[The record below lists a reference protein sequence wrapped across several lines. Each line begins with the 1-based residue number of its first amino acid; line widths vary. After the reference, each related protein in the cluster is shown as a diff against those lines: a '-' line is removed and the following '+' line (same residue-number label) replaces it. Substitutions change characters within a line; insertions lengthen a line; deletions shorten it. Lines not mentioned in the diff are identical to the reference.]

1 MNTEATK
8 PKPSKDSLW
17 TSLKR
22 IFKLSKPYRTK
33 FYTATALALIASGVG
48 LSVPMGLKAL
58 LDAVFQSGNEH
69 LLNLIAIVLM
79 GLFILQAFLSFGS
92 TYWLEWVGERVVTD
106 LRKSLYEHLHRLE
119 FRFFANRRLGEI
131 TSRLTNDVAS
141 IRTALTDALPDTITV
156 TFSLLGA
163 VLLMILLN
171 WRLSLIVFVTVPVV
185 TLLTRY
191 FGNKIRK
198 LARGIQDELADSTA
212 IAEDALGAVRIVKAF
227 AREVYEVGRYSD
239 AVERLFTTSRR
250 KILLS
255 SLFWSG
261 ISSMFMATLVI
272 IFWYGGREV
281 LAGRLTPGDLVAF
294 IFYALTI
301 ARSISQMSRLYTS
314 INTAVG
320 ASDRIFELLE
330 VVPEIKDQPGASPL
344 PPVEGEVRFEE
355 VTFAYEDER
364 NVLRDISFAID
375 AGQTIAIVGP
385 SGAGKTTLLN
395 LIPRF
400 FDPQTGRICID
411 GIDIKTVQK
420 RSLREQIAVVP
431 QDVHLFGTTIKENIR
446 YGKLDATDDEIKA
459 AARDANAWEF
469 IRELPDGLD
478 ATIGEKGVKLSGGQ
492 RQRLAIARAL
502 LKNPRILLLD
512 EATSSLDSESEAQ
525 VQDALERLM
534 KNRTTFIIAHRL
546 STVQDAD
553 RILVLEEGKI
563 VQDGTHTELIKGK
576 GLYKH
581 LYDLQFR
588 DGPIDESDYVERQEK
603 N

>member
-1 MNTEATK
+1 MNKEAT
-8 PKPSKDSLW
+8 KPSKDSLW
-17 TSLKR
+17 ASLKR
-22 IFKLSKPYRTK
+22 IFRLSKPYRTK
-33 FYTATALALIASGVG
+33 FYTATVLALVASGVG
-48 LSVPMGLKAL
+48 LSVPLGLKAL
-58 LDAVFQSGNEH
+58 LDAVFQSGDES
-69 LLNLIAIVLM
+69 LLNIIAIVLM

-106 LRKSLYEHLHRLE
+106 LRKKLYEHLHRLE
-119 FRFFANRRLGEI
+119 FKFFANRRLGEI

-141 IRTALTDALPDTITV
+141 VRTALTDALPDTITV
-156 TFSLLGA
+156 SFSLIGA
-163 VLLMILLN
+163 VILMIFLN

-198 LARGIQDELADSTA
+198 LARGIQDELANSTA
-212 IAEDALGAVRIVKAF
+212 IAEDALGAIRIVKAF
-227 AREVYEVGRYSD
+227 AREVYEVGRYAD

-261 ISSMFMATLVI
+261 IGSMFMATLVI

-301 ARSISQMSRLYTS
+301 ARSISQMSRLYTT

-330 VVPEIKDQPGASPL
+330 EVPEVKDLPDAKAL
-344 PPVEGEVRFEE
+344 PPLNGNVSFKE

-364 NVLRDISFAID
+364 NVLEHISFD
-375 AGQTIAIVGP
+375 VEAGQTIAIVGP
-385 SGAGKTTLLN
+385 SGAGKTTLVN

-400 FDPQTGRICID
+400 FDPQSGLILID
-411 GIDIKTVQK
+411 GINIKSVKK
-420 RSLREQIAVVP
+420 RSLREQIAIVP
-431 QDVHLFGTTIKENIR
+431 QDVHLFGTSIRENIR
-446 YGKLDATDDEIKA
+446 YGKLDASDEEIEA

-469 IRELPDGLD
+469 IEDLPKGLD
-478 ATIGEKGVKLSGGQ
+478 AMIGEKGVKLSGGQ
-492 RQRLAIARAL
+492 RQRLAIARGL

-525 VQDALERLM
+525 VQEALERLM
-534 KNRTTFIIAHRL
+534 ENRTTFIIAHRL
-546 STVQDAD
+546 STVQNAN
-553 RILVLEEGKI
+553 RILVLDEGKI
-563 VQDGTHTELIKGK
+563 VQDGTHEVLIATE

-581 LYDLQFR
+581 LYELQFR
-588 DGPIDESDYVERQEK
+588 DKPAELLDDQAK

>member
-1 MNTEATK
+1 M
-8 PKPSKDSLW
+8 
-17 TSLKR
+17 
-22 IFKLSKPYRTK
+22 
-33 FYTATALALIASGVG
+33 FYTATILALVASGVG
-48 LSVPMGLKAL
+48 LSVPLGLKAL
-58 LDAVFQSGNEH
+58 LDAVFQTGNGY
-69 LLNLIAIVLM
+69 LLNVIAIVLM

-119 FRFFANRRLGEI
+119 FRFFANKRLGEI
-131 TSRLTNDVAS
+131 TSRLTNDVS
-141 IRTALTDALPDTITV
+141 SVRTALTDALPDSITV
-156 TFSLLGA
+156 TFSLIGS
-163 VLLMILLN
+163 VVLMIVLN
-171 WRLSLIVFVTVPVV
+171 WRLSVIVFVTVPVV

-198 LARGIQDELADSTA
+198 LSRGIQDELANSTA
-212 IAEDALGAVRIVKAF
+212 IAEDALGAIRIVKAF
-227 AREVYEVGRYSD
+227 AREVYEVSRYSE
-239 AVERLFTTSRR
+239 AVEELFKTSRR

-261 ISSMFMATLVI
+261 IGSMFMATLVI

-294 IFYALTI
+294 IFYAFAI

-330 VVPEIKDQPGASPL
+330 EVPEVEDQAGAQPL
-344 PPVEGEVRFEE
+344 PPVNGEVCFDG
-355 VTFAYEDER
+355 VTFSYEDDRE
-364 NVLRDISFAID
+364 VLREISFDID
-375 AGQTIAIVGP
+375 AGQTIAVVGP
-385 SGAGKTTLLN
+385 SGAGKTTLVN

-400 FDPQTGRICID
+400 YDPQAGEIRVDNIN
-411 GIDIKTVQK
+411 IKSVQK
-420 RSLREQIAVVP
+420 KSLREQIAIVP
-431 QDVHLFGTTIKENIR
+431 QDVHLFGTSIKENIR
-446 YGKLDATDDEIKA
+446 YGRLDASDGDIEA

-469 IRELPDGLD
+469 IEKLPMGLD
-478 ATIGEKGVKLSGGQ
+478 AMIGEKGVKLSGGQ
-492 RQRLAIARAL
+492 RQRLAIARAI
-502 LKNPRILLLD
+502 LKNPQILLLD

-546 STVQDAD
+546 STVQNAD
-553 RILVLEEGKI
+553 RILVLDGGKI
-563 VQDGTHTELIKGK
+563 VQDGTHADLIEAE

-581 LYDLQFR
+581 LYELQFR
-588 DGPIDESDYVERQEK
+588 ESSAEVVTNQAK